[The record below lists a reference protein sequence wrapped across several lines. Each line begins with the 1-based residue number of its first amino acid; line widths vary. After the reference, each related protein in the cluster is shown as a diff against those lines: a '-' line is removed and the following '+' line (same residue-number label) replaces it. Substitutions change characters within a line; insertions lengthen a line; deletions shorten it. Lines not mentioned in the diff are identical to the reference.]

1 MAGRFANSNLNSVH
15 LSYKQK
21 AGLKTRNG
29 EDLKGLWFD
38 TATTVR
44 VTCLSLMYSVIHIL
58 YSSPSRVTG
67 LGFLYSVIHI
77 LYSSPSRVTGLGF
90 LYSVI
95 HILYSSPSRVTGLGF
110 LYSVIHILYSSPS
123 RVTGLGFLYSV
134 MGFLCS
140 SPSRVKG
147 LGFKKNHFRLKVWR
161 SNWTL
166 SHTFFNL
173 KTIMSNASLI

>member
-110 LYSVIHILYSSPS
+110 LYSV
-123 RVTGLGFLYSV
+123 